1 MTTVITYGT
10 FDLMHRGHVRL
21 LERAKALGDYLIVG
35 VTSDNFDKERGK
47 INVSQTLLERVENVK
62 STGLAD
68 KIIVEEYEGQKIDD
82 IIKYNVDIFTV
93 GSDWEGKFDYLN
105 EYCKVVYLDR
115 TKGVSS
121 TEIRSDNNALTIG
134 IIGNYNIAVKF
145 ARECNFVN
153 GVTVS
158 GVFLSDDRNKE
169 MFDNNLIVDDLDKLI
184 DKSDAIYIS
193 TQPNNHY
200 AEIKLALQKNKHVLC
215 ESPITINTKQFNEL
229 LDLANRKKL
238 ILMDSIKT
246 AHSIAYQRLLLLV
259 KGGIIGDVISIDSI
273 CTSLKSANPISWDS
287 SFDSWG
293 PTALLPIFQIFG
305 TQYEDISI
313 FTKKEKD
320 NDIFTKI
327 AFKYHDSV
335 ASIKVGNGIKSE
347 GELIISGTKGYA
359 YVPAPWWKTEYFEI
373 RYEDANENKKYY
385 FKNDKRAVIIAA
397 GFGSRLVPITL
408 KRPKPLLEVN
418 GIRIIDTLLDS
429 LINIGIEEIYIIR
442 GYKKEMFDELL
453 IKYPN
458 IKFIDNP
465 YYETCNNIS
474 SVYLARDLLENSY
487 ICEADLYISNP
498 NIIIKEQSNSNYL
511 GIKVKETSD
520 WALLTNDNIING
532 VSIGGINC
540 YQLVGISYWTSE
552 NAKMLKQ
559 DLEKTFIK
567 EEKHTIFWD
576 EVPLKYAK
584 EHYKLHIRE
593 CLKTDIVEIDT
604 YEELKE
610 IDSSYK

>member
-21 LERAKALGDYLIVG
+21 LERAKSLGDYLIVG

-62 STGLAD
+62 STCLAD

-134 IIGNYNIAVKF
+134 IIGNYNMAVKF

-153 GVTVS
+153 GITVS
-158 GVFLSDDRNKE
+158 GVYLTDDRNKE
-169 MFDNNLIVDDLDKLI
+169 MFDNDLIVDNLDVLI

-193 TQPNNHY
+193 TQPVNHY
-200 AEIKLALQKNKHVLC
+200 QEIKLALQRNKHVLC
-215 ESPITINTKQFNEL
+215 ESPITINTEQLNEL

-259 KGGIIGDVISIDSI
+259 KGRTIGDVISIDSV
-273 CTSLKSANPISWDS
+273 CTSLKSSNPISWDS
-287 SFDSWG
+287 SYDSWG

-313 FTKKEKD
+313 FTKKENG
-320 NDIFTKI
+320 NDSFTKI

-347 GELIISGTKGYA
+347 GELLISGTKGYA
-359 YVPAPWWKTEYFEI
+359 YVPAPWWKAEYFEI
-373 RYEDANENKKYY
+373 RFEDQNENKKYY
-385 FKNDKRAVIIAA
+385 FKND
-397 GFGSRLVPITL
+397 G
-408 KRPKPLLEVN
+408 E
-418 GIRIIDTLLDS
+418 GIRY
-429 LINIGIEEIYIIR
+429 EIVA
-442 GYKKEMFDELL
+442 FQDL
-453 IKYPN
+453 IKN
-458 IKFIDNP
+458 RTN
-465 YYETCNNIS
+465 YYYISRNIS
-474 SVYLARDLLENSY
+474 
-487 ICEADLYISNP
+487 
-498 NIIIKEQSNSNYL
+498 K
-511 GIKVKETSD
+511 K
-520 WALLTNDNIING
+520 
-532 VSIGGINC
+532 
-540 YQLVGISYWTSE
+540 
-552 NAKMLKQ
+552 
-559 DLEKTFIK
+559 
-567 EEKHTIFWD
+567 
-576 EVPLKYAK
+576 
-584 EHYKLHIRE
+584 
-593 CLKTDIVEIDT
+593 IVELR
-604 YEELKE
+604 EKVME
-610 IDSSYK
+610 

>member
-10 FDLMHRGHVRL
+10 YDLMHRGHIRL

-153 GVTVS
+153 GITVS
-158 GVFLSDDRNKE
+158 GVFLTDDRNKE
-169 MFDNNLIVDDLDKLI
+169 MFDNNLIIDNLDKLV

-200 AEIKLALQKNKHVLC
+200 EEIKLALQKNKHVLC
-215 ESPITINTKQFNEL
+215 ESPIATNIKQLNEL

-259 KGGIIGDVISIDSI
+259 KGGVIGDVVSIDSV

-293 PTALLPIFQIFG
+293 PTAILPIFQIFG

-313 FTKKEKD
+313 FTKKENG
-320 NDIFTKI
+320 NDCFTKI

-359 YVPAPWWKTEYFEI
+359 YVQAPWWKTEYFEI

-385 FKNDKRAVIIAA
+385 FKNDGEGIRYEIIA
-397 GFGSRLVPITL
+397 FQ
-408 KRPKPLLEVN
+408 
-418 GIRIIDTLLDS
+418 D
-429 LINIGIEEIYIIR
+429 
-442 GYKKEMFDELL
+442 L
-453 IKYPN
+453 IKN
-458 IKFIDNP
+458 RTN
-465 YYETCNNIS
+465 YYYTSRDIS
-474 SVYLARDLLENSY
+474 
-487 ICEADLYISNP
+487 
-498 NIIIKEQSNSNYL
+498 K
-511 GIKVKETSD
+511 K
-520 WALLTNDNIING
+520 
-532 VSIGGINC
+532 
-540 YQLVGISYWTSE
+540 
-552 NAKMLKQ
+552 
-559 DLEKTFIK
+559 
-567 EEKHTIFWD
+567 
-576 EVPLKYAK
+576 
-584 EHYKLHIRE
+584 
-593 CLKTDIVEIDT
+593 IVELR
-604 YEELKE
+604 EHVVEN
-610 IDSSYK
+610 